1 MANFSIER
9 RIIKRSLICTGLIVI
24 IASILVDLVI
34 VNGLRNEFDV
44 SLLAKARLLVTLTK
58 QQQNKIELDFA
69 DEFMPEFSA
78 TDNPEYFQLW
88 IEQVEL
94 LERSRSLQG
103 TDLTIS
109 TVNNIGHHFSNSV
122 LRSGQKGRLV
132 QIVFYPQIVDK
143 SLRTPEIIANQKK
156 ITLVVAK
163 SIKNLEMLINK
174 VHFTLALGVIAVLGL
189 TALVIWYNIHKVL
202 LPLRQIQ
209 KQFADVNSDNL
220 GEQIELKNAPVEL
233 FDMVDQFN
241 QLMSR
246 LFDSFGQEKRFTSD
260 VAHELRT
267 PLSELTTMAEVA
279 LRWPENIEA
288 TTTFPQDV
296 LDSSRQI
303 QATVNSL
310 LDLARCEKGQVK
322 LHPEKIN
329 LSERFDNSWSRHKS
343 RIENKSLTLNRD
355 YADNTWTRSSVVEFD
370 LIINNLI
377 SNAIEYC
384 PINSDIT
391 VSIKPEKKHLVFSLS
406 NKTDSLTK
414 DDLPFIFE
422 RMWRKDQARS
432 SSSHSGLGLSLV
444 KAYTKI
450 LGLSFN
456 VELSDQGL
464 FTVKLN
470 NFCIQ

>member
-1 MANFSIER
+1 MLF
-9 RIIKRSLICTGLIVI
+9 RS
-24 IASILVDLVI
+24 
-34 VNGLRNEFDV
+34 
-44 SLLAKARLLVTLTK
+44 
-58 QQQNKIELDFA
+58 
-69 DEFMPEFSA
+69 
-78 TDNPEYFQLW
+78 
-88 IEQVEL
+88 
-94 LERSRSLQG
+94 SRSLQN
-103 TDLTIS
+103 TDLTIP
-109 TVNNIGHHFSNSV
+109 TVNNIGHHFSNRV
-122 LRSGQKGRLV
+122 LRSGHKGRLV
-132 QIVFYPQIVDK
+132 QVVFYPQIVDK
-143 SLRTPEIIANQKK
+143 SLRTPEIIAKQKK

-163 SIKNLEMLINK
+163 SIENLETLINK

-189 TALVIWYNIHKVL
+189 TALLIWYNIHKVL

-209 KQFADVNSDNL
+209 KQFANVNIDNL
-220 GEQIELKNAPVEL
+220 GEQIELKNAPIEL

-241 QLMSR
+241 QLMQR
-246 LFDSFGQEKRFTSD
+246 LFDSFGREKRFTSD

-279 LRWPENIEA
+279 LRWPDTKEA

-303 QATVNSL
+303 QAIANSL

-329 LSERFDNSWSRHKS
+329 LSDHFDNSWSRHKS
-343 RIENKSLTLNRD
+343 RIKNKSLTLNRD
-355 YADNTWTRSSVVEFD
+355 YADNTWTMSSMVEFD

-377 SNAIEYC
+377 LNAIEYC

-391 VSIKPEKKHLVFSLS
+391 VSIKPEKKHLIFSLS
-406 NKTDSLTK
+406 NMTHSLTE

-450 LGLSFN
+450 LDLSLN

-464 FTVKLN
+464 FTVRLN
-470 NFCIQ
+470 NFSIQ